1 MSASKHHHLGMNF
14 FFILTLVIGGLF
26 FQSCSKKLSFAISS
40 VEPAAEGTV
49 KIKKDKN
56 HNYKIDLNVIRLA
69 EPGRLSPPKDVYI
82 VWMDSYDNGITNIG
96 QLKMTKSLKSSLKTV
111 TSFKPKSFFIT
122 AEDHGDIQYSGDE
135 IVLKTGNY

>member
-1 MSASKHHHLGMNF
+1 MSASKQYHLRKSIF
-14 FFILTLVIGGLF
+14 SILTLVIIALF

-40 VEPAAEGTV
+40 VVPAAEGTV

-56 HNYKIDLNVIRLA
+56 HNYKIDLSVIRLA
-69 EPGRLSPPKDVYI
+69 EPGRLTPPKDFYI

-135 IVLKTGNY
+135 VVLKTGNY